1 MSRMRG
7 NVKNLFF
14 GQYLLSRGII
24 TPAKLAA
31 ATEYQKQF
39 NSRIGDYAVA
49 LGLLTEEDV
58 KRINALQ
65 LSEDLLFGEAALKL
79 GLLQKRLLHELV
91 AAQRID
97 HVMLG
102 EALIS
107 LGYVSKQQ
115 VNGALV
121 DFLRARED
129 HMRTLFALP
138 DELPMREL
146 AEKLFRLFH
155 LLLFRAWGVR
165 NQPGDIEIISEQV
178 LLSDINAMVTLTG
191 DANTHL
197 LFAVPQPMAESRESW
212 LADGKPDEE
221 AQPQPERPVMAL
233 ADIVSRNLVAALQ
246 GEKVTVRAEQPQ
258 EVEFRVPLAPETRA
272 AVMPYL
278 THEGQV
284 FVGYVYELELV

>member
-1 MSRMRG
+1 VSRMPGRT
-7 NVKNLFF
+7 KNRFF

-49 LGLLTEEDV
+49 LGLLTEQDV
-58 KRINALQ
+58 KRINAAQ

-102 EALIS
+102 EALVS
-107 LGYVSKQQ
+107 LGFVTKQQ
-115 VNGALV
+115 VDDALP
-121 DFLRARED
+121 DFLRAREE

-138 DELPMREL
+138 DDLPMRAL
-146 AEKLFRLFH
+146 AEKLFRLSH
-155 LLLFRAWGVR
+155 LLLFRGWGLQ
-165 NQPGDIEIISEQV
+165 NQPGELEIISEQV
-178 LLSDINAMVTLTG
+178 LLSDINALVTMTG
-191 DANTHL
+191 DVNTHL
-197 LFAVPQPMAESRESW
+197 LFAVPQPMVEAPERW
-212 LADGKPDEE
+212 LADEKRGDE
-221 AQPQPERPVMAL
+221 ARQPEQLVLDL
-233 ADIVSRNLVAALQ
+233 AEIVSRNLVASLVSEQ
-246 GEKVTVRAEQPQ
+246 VTVQAGEPQ
-258 EVEFRVPLAPETRA
+258 GAEFRLPLAPETQA
-272 AVMPYL
+272 AIMPYL

-284 FVGYVYELELV
+284 FIGYVYEV

>member
-1 MSRMRG
+1 MRG
-7 NVKNLFF
+7 PVKNLFF

-58 KRINALQ
+58 GRINAVQ
-65 LSEDLLFGEAALKL
+65 LSENLLFGEAALKL

-102 EALIS
+102 EALVS
-107 LGYVSKQQ
+107 LGYVTKQQ
-115 VNGALV
+115 VDEALA
-121 DFLRARED
+121 DFLRAREE

-138 DELPMREL
+138 DDLPMRNL
-146 AEKLFRLFH
+146 AEKLFRLSH
-155 LLLFRAWGVR
+155 LLMFRAWGVQ
-165 NQPGDIEIISEQV
+165 NQPGELEIISEQV
-178 LLSDINAMVTLTG
+178 LLSDMNALVTLTG
-191 DANTHL
+191 DVNTHL
-197 LFAVPQPMAESRESW
+197 LFAVPQPVAEARERW
-212 LADGKPDEE
+212 LAGEKPDKE
-221 AQPQPERPVMAL
+221 APQPEQLVLEL
-233 ADIVSRNLVAALQ
+233 ADIICRNLVAALE
-246 GEKVTVRAEQPQ
+246 GERVTAQAGQP
-258 EVEFRVPLAPETRA
+258 ETAEFRVPLAEETRA

-284 FVGYVYELELV
+284 FVGYVYEVAE